1 MAKNLN
7 RKVTIYINGREVENT
22 LQSIRNEVVK
32 LEREQRKLPIGSE
45 EYLKKGKEIAE
56 LKTILRQQKVNVE
69 DLGSAW
75 KDATFKMA
83 EYSNILMGIQSA
95 FQMLD
100 LGIGKIKDLA
110 KDAAALDDA
119 YGQVQKTTGLTH
131 EEVEKLNELFKKMD
145 TRTSREQLNQ
155 LAYEA
160 GKLGIQGVK
169 DVAAF
174 VDASDKINVA
184 LGDVLGEGAMVTIG
198 KMAGVYAGST
208 KELADATGDLNKQ
221 MLAIGSAVNEL
232 GKLSTANEHYLVDF
246 AGRMGGIAVQ
256 AGLSA
261 DQILGFAS
269 ALDQDMQKVEMSATA
284 FQKFIGQIMK
294 KPEEFAKQAGMA
306 VSDFSQL
313 VRTDLNE
320 ALFRVLQGFSGKGG
334 YAELVNIFKDL
345 GLDGARA
352 ASVISAMSNSIDK
365 IKVAQTA
372 ANEQLKSGVSI
383 MDEYNTMN
391 NTMQAQAEKAKKRF
405 QEVRIELGNELYPVL
420 IHLQKSGTVLMKGV
434 AGVVQLFKEAPVL
447 IAPVVAA
454 IIAWN
459 RYRLMSIVTSGKLAT
474 TLKKLIGVGKLDA
487 VTTAFQ
493 ERSEKKLIAAKEAA
507 RLKSLQSMLAT
518 EKETLARQSA
528 SKQTVVQELATK
540 TKNRVYALEVQVT
553 EQAARAEQAH
563 AAATKATRAA
573 FMSMPWGMII
583 TALTTIVALGVK
595 AYKNTENFKVSK
607 AIKEAG
613 KEAFEAQGKLRVL
626 RDRLD
631 ESKQGTEQYKQA
643 LEELKA
649 EYPQIIAKH
658 IDEEGHI
665 KDLAKAYA
673 ELSAAAKQSAKDRVY
688 AEKTEEA
695 YADLADVVGDSMEKI
710 RTHLKAN
717 HGNKL
722 SEAEWDEVFRK
733 INDEVGKVSD
743 GTEKWEDAM
752 KNIKEMYEQYGIH
765 GVHYSLFGDPSN
777 SSIDIIKALKSVQ
790 KQYEETEHIIARYK
804 TELNQNSEEEEQATF
819 SSLENAKKRKEAVEA
834 EITVLKKRM
843 EILSKRI
850 DKGYEGQ
857 AQYDRMRSQL
867 YDLEASARGAANE
880 IAEIE
885 KSLSGMS
892 IEQMKA
898 RKAAVNQEILSL
910 QSKLHVMQSMAYV
923 DFMAKK
929 QMEDD
934 QAKIEQLNRE
944 WLQLE
949 QAIKKAEEAARKAG
963 DGNSNN
969 NGRETPA
976 QKKARLAQEAWERF
990 ENTYNRLMEKMDA
1003 KTLTGASKVVAD
1015 VDNGLQKMYDDLQ
1028 AVLKKHPEA
1037 QKMIDDLQAK
1047 AVEWKK
1053 EQLDAYIK
1061 KMTDELTKQQNK
1073 LKDTDANGNEY
1084 INKMKE
1090 AQRKLVEAFTTYDNA
1105 IAQAQADVTALE
1117 ALQEKASGEEK
1128 ENLEEQIN
1136 ALKDLIQQ
1144 YGILKGQMQ
1153 ARVFDAISTGDVRA
1167 KRLSGDESQWRQG
1180 VQDEVDTKKQSGLG
1194 MLYDKSAFDAYGKAL
1209 EDIWQKYDKQK
1220 KSIGEAREANSKM
1233 LDELREKAEA
1243 DPENEELREKIRL
1256 REQELQRLEGEEE
1269 ALDGLRDSA
1278 LAAAEEDAFGNA
1290 IDKWI
1295 AGIEKFGDMAMQLWG
1310 NINKILDNVAQK
1322 ELNEAKKQKE
1332 ENEKLLDEQLENGLI
1347 SQEEYDEQKQTL
1359 QDEYDEKE
1367 KETQLEI
1374 WKRQKALNLGE
1385 AAMQGA
1391 LAVLQALASAPPP
1404 YNAILAAISA
1414 GLAAVQIAAIASEPE
1429 PYAKGGFVPRRTVYQ
1444 AGEAGPE
1451 WVASN
1456 TLLSDP
1462 ATAPIIEK
1470 LEAYQRGNRRALSD
1484 IPMAALDMPAAT
1496 AAAELIGRNRVVVQP
1511 PSAAAVWEHPTA
1523 AAVGTD
1529 SRELVNLMREL
1540 VTYEKDPRNRQAVI
1554 SRRTMDDFNNNENF
1568 LRNRA
1573 RL

>member
-434 AGVVQLFKEAPVL
+434 AGVVQLFKQAPVL
-447 IAPVVAA
+447 IAPVLAA

-459 RYRLMSIVTSGKLAT
+459 RYRLVSIITSGKLT
-474 TLKKLIGVGKLDA
+474 TALKKLIGVGKLEA
-487 VTTAFQ
+487 VTAAFQ

-518 EKETLARQSA
+518 EKENLARQSA
-528 SKQTVVQELATK
+528 SKQTLLQAMATK

-563 AAATKATRAA
+563 AAATKASKAA
-573 FMSMPWGMII
+573 FMSTPWGLII
-583 TALTTIVALGVK
+583 TALTTIVSLTVK
-595 AYKNTENFKVSK
+595 AVKSSQKWKLNETMREV
-607 AIKEAG
+607 AKECA
-613 KEAFEAQGKLRVL
+613 EAQWKIDDLFKTLR
-626 RDRLD
+626 RAKAGS
-631 ESKQGTEQYKQA
+631 EEYNKA
-643 LEELKA
+643 LAELKT
-649 EYPQIIAKH
+649 EYPEIIQKH
-658 IDEEGHI
+658 IDEAGRL
-665 KDLAKAYA
+665 KDIEQAYKDV
-673 ELSAAAKQSAKDRVY
+673 STAAKNSIYERIRAEKSAEAYGDA
-688 AEKTEEA
+688 AEKTA
-695 YADLADVVGDSMEKI
+695 RNME
-710 RTHLKAN
+710 
-717 HGNKL
+717 
-722 SEAEWDEVFRK
+722 
-733 INDEVGKVSD
+733 
-743 GTEKWEDAM
+743 
-752 KNIKEMYEQYGIH
+752 GIH
-765 GVHYSLFGDPSN
+765 RLISQYSDN
-777 SSIDIIKALKSVQ
+777 EAQRLKVTQ
-790 KQYEETEHIIARYK
+790 QI
-804 TELNQNSEEEEQATF
+804 N
-819 SSLENAKKRKEAVEA
+819 
-834 EITVLKKRM
+834 
-843 EILSKRI
+843 
-850 DKGYEGQ
+850 
-857 AQYDRMRSQL
+857 
-867 YDLEASARGAANE
+867 
-880 IAEIE
+880 AEIE
-885 KSLSGMS
+885 KMTSGVQTSGQAVMNMRKILHDAGGDMDKIGNLLYDHFVS
-892 IEQMKA
+892 ISGYY
-898 RKAAVNQEILSL
+898 RKAKEIEASYQSVLATKPKNPYEGKTKSELRKELEGVGKIIANLQNNLKGLDDKSRRTL
-910 QSKLHVMQSMAYV
+910 QSQIKSFV
-923 DFMAKK
+923 DIRK
-929 QMEDD
+929 QILEALKTAPD
-934 QAKIEQLNRE
+934 KIKND
-944 WLQLE
+944 
-949 QAIKKAEEAARKAG
+949 KNG
-963 DGNSNN
+963 GNSN
-969 NGRETPA
+969 GDGGGSGSGGETPA

-1003 KTLTGASKVVAD
+1003 KTMTGASKVVAD
-1015 VDNGLQKMYDDLQ
+1015 VDNELQKMYDDLQ
-1028 AVLKKHPEA
+1028 TVLKKHPEA

-1061 KMTDELTKQQNK
+1061 KMTDELAKQQNK

-1090 AQRKLVEAFTTYDNA
+1090 AQRKLVEAFTSYDNA
-1105 IAQAQADVTALE
+1105 IAQAQADVSALE
-1117 ALQEKASGEEK
+1117 ALQEKASDEEK
-1128 ENLEEQIN
+1128 KNLEGQIN

-1194 MLYDKSAFDAYGKAL
+1194 MLYNKSAFDAYGKAL

-1278 LAAAEEDAFGNA
+1278 LAAAEEDAFGKA

-1332 ENEKLLDEQLENGLI
+1332 ENEELLDEQLENGLI
-1347 SQEEYDEQKQTL
+1347 SQEEYDEQKKTL
-1359 QDEYDEKE
+1359 QDEYDALEKE
-1367 KETQLEI
+1367 KQLEI
-1374 WKRQKALNLGE
+1374 WKRQKALNIGE
-1385 AAMQGA
+1385 ATMQGA

-1470 LEAYQRGNRRALSD
+1470 LEDYQRGNRRALSD

-1496 AAAELIGRNRVVVQP
+1496 AAAEQIGRNRVVVQP

>member
-83 EYSNILMGIQSA
+83 EYSNIIMGIQSA

-169 DVAAF
+169 DVAAL

-434 AGVVQLFKEAPVL
+434 AGVVQLFKQAPVL
-447 IAPVVAA
+447 IAPVLAA

-459 RYRLMSIVTSGKLAT
+459 RYRLVSIVTSGKLT
-474 TLKKLIGVGKLDA
+474 TALKKLIGVGKLEA
-487 VTTAFQ
+487 VTAAFQ
-493 ERSEKKLIAAKEAA
+493 ERSEKKLIATKEAA
-507 RLKSLQSMLAT
+507 RLKSLQSILAT

-563 AAATKATRAA
+563 AAATKASRAA

-583 TALTTIVALGVK
+583 TALTTIVALVAK
-595 AYKNTENFKVSK
+595 AYKNSENFKVGK
-607 AIKEAG
+607 AIKEANRLAG
-613 KEAFEAQGKLRVL
+613 EAQGHLLVL
-626 RDRLD
+626 KERL
-631 ESKQGTEQYKQA
+631 SAAKVGTTEYKKA
-643 LEELKA
+643 LEELRN
-649 EYPQIIAKH
+649 EYPEIIAKH
-658 IDEEGHI
+658 VDEEGKLRDLEKAY
-665 KDLAKAYA
+665 KDLS
-673 ELSAAAKQSAKDRVY
+673 EAALQNARDRIF
-688 AEKTEEA
+688 AEKTETA
-695 YADLADVVGDSMEKI
+695 YGELAEKEADVAAKI
-710 RTHLKAN
+710 MKSITWKKSTSDEVKDEVERI
-717 HGNKL
+717 L
-722 SEAEWDEVFRK
+722 SEQLRL
-733 INDEVGKVSD
+733 ITSGK
-743 GTEKWEDAM
+743 
-752 KNIKEMYEQYGIH
+752 KNIEDVLKDFSASIQKYGATISDEMYAEYSFSDKTIVQEQ
-765 GVHYSLFGDPSN
+765 LQKLQ
-777 SSIDIIKALKSVQ
+777 KA
-790 KQYEETEHIIARYK
+790 YEK
-804 TELNQNSEEEEQATF
+804 TESLVNRYRNTLKPIKDEEEEVTY
-819 SSLENAKKRKEAVEA
+819 SSLESARKRKEALEA
-834 EITVLKKRM
+834 EISVLKKRM

-850 DKGYEGQ
+850 ENGYEGQ
-857 AQYDRMRSQL
+857 KTYERMKSQL

-885 KSLSGMS
+885 KALSGMS
-892 IEQMKA
+892 VEQMKA
-898 RKAAVNQEILSL
+898 RKAAVKQEILSL
-910 QSKLHVMQSMAYV
+910 QAKLHVMQSVAYI
-923 DFMAKK
+923 DFMTKK

-949 QAIKKAEEAARKAG
+949 QAIKKAEDAARKAG
-963 DGNSNN
+963 DGNGNSTS
-969 NGRETPA
+969 GESPA

-990 ENTYNRLMEKMDA
+990 ESTYNRLMEKMDA

-1015 VDNGLQKMYDDLQ
+1015 VDNELQKMYDDLQ

-1061 KMTDELTKQQNK
+1061 KMTDELAKQQNK

-1090 AQRKLVEAFTTYDNA
+1090 AQRKLVEAFTSYDNA
-1105 IAQAQADVTALE
+1105 IAQAQADVSALE
-1117 ALQEKASGEEK
+1117 ALQEKASDEEK
-1128 ENLEEQIN
+1128 KNLEGQIN

-1278 LAAAEEDAFGNA
+1278 LAAAEEDAFGKA

-1332 ENEKLLDEQLENGLI
+1332 ENEELLDEQLENGLI
-1347 SQEEYDEQKQTL
+1347 SQEEYDEQKKTL
-1359 QDEYDEKE
+1359 QDEYDALEKE
-1367 KETQLEI
+1367 KQLEI
-1374 WKRQKALNLGE
+1374 WKRQKALNIGE
-1385 AAMQGA
+1385 ATMQGA

-1470 LEAYQRGNRRALSD
+1470 LEDYQRGNRRALSD

-1496 AAAELIGRNRVVVQP
+1496 AAAEQIGRNRVVVQP